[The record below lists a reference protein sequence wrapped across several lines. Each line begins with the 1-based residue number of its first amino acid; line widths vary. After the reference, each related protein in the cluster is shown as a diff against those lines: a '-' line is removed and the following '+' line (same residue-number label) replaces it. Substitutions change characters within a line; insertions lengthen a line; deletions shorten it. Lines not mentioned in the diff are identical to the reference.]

1 MKLKDGITKAY
12 ETHWSMINT
21 FSVNFNFGR
30 NLNMQRLLKTKFD
43 DSLNLHIVSL
53 STPDFQNTPIETFVG
68 NRWRIHNGR
77 DELYKFSITF
87 RDKDQMWIYKS
98 FYNLYRETKE
108 QYFDNC
114 SFNVTIY
121 KDADY
126 YSESDKKFMEL
137 NGTIIESL
145 SNLQF
150 SNDTQNQIAEFTVN
164 FKCISPNIY

>member
-21 FSVNFNFGR
+21 FTVNFNFGK
-30 NLNMQRLLKTKFD
+30 NTNMTSLLKTKFD
-43 DSLNLHIVSL
+43 DSLNLHIVSIT
-53 STPDFQNTPIETFVG
+53 TPDFQNSPIETFIG

-77 DELYKFSITF
+77 DELYKFSMTF
-87 RDKDQMWIYKS
+87 RDKDQMRIYKS

-114 SFNVTIY
+114 SFNVTLY

-126 YSESDKKFMEL
+126 YNESDKKFMEL
-137 NGTIIESL
+137 NGTIIESV
-145 SNLQF
+145 SQLQF
-150 SNDTQNQIAEFTVN
+150 SNETQNQIAEFTVN
-164 FKCISPNIY
+164 FKCISPNIF